1 MTNYQIVPTR
11 VDSPSVAQEKAADET
26 EDETASSALQ
36 KNGKNENLQNPPQ
49 IKVYRRRW
57 AMLLIFVLVST
68 SNAFQWIQFSIIT
81 SIIMR
86 YKLLIVLFLVL
97 NGHSLIHFLF
107 I

>member
-26 EDETASSALQ
+26 EDETASALQ

-86 YKLLIVLFLVL
+86 YKLLIVLF
-97 NGHSLIHFLF
+97 IYFY
-107 I
+107 